1 MLNKQII
8 IWTALLMGFWG
19 FAQDCP
25 DIVYPADG
33 ATGIP
38 LDALIDWE
46 SVDGVPSYNIALG
59 TTPGGTDILT
69 PQFVSGSSYSPPLGL
84 PANTQIY
91 VTVTLFFFDAPN
103 ITCPSFVFTTEAL
116 STPPTCTQMTSP
128 LDMSINVNPNTNIS
142 WSYQYGAEGYSISLG
157 TTPGGGE
164 LLNNYDAGNAL
175 SFNPPVDLPPE
186 TVIYV
191 TIVPYNSLGSAV
203 GCASQQFETRAASAI
218 PDCSSMV
225 YPLDG
230 ETNVPLTPLLEW
242 DAVPDATG
250 YIVTIGTTPTSADI
264 LNGSIFYTNS
274 TPVVNFEPNKTF
286 FITVVP
292 FNDAGQAEGCTQTSF
307 TTLLGCGPYLDFD
320 TGEYII
326 INPEIDF
333 PDSFSSCENE
343 GPLVITSSDVAEGF
357 RWYQVDQFGSET
369 LISSTAEVSI
379 TENGTYRYE
388 AYNTIS
394 QFGNTIECPSTK
406 IFEVVASEM
415 ATIDELRY
423 QSTGNTIQVTV
434 IASGNG
440 NYEYAMD
447 DINGPYSDNNLFTNV
462 EPGSHI
468 FYVRD
473 KNGCGVAQKSFTQD
487 LTVEGFPKFFTP
499 NGDTVNDF
507 WQFIQPKNT
516 APIILTSIRIFDRY
530 GKFLKQISQN
540 SQGWDGNLGGRP
552 LPSGDY
558 WFVAVDDDNKEFKG
572 HFTLKR

>member
-8 IWTALLMGFWG
+8 IWMALLMGVWTY
-19 FAQDCP
+19 AQDCP
-25 DIVYPADG
+25 DIVYPANG

-38 LDALIDWE
+38 LDAIIDWE

-59 TTPGGTDILT
+59 SSPGDTDILS
-69 PQFVSGSSYSPPLGL
+69 PQFVSGSSYAPPMGL

-91 VTVTLFFFDAPN
+91 VTITLFFFDAPN
-103 ITCPSFVFTTEAL
+103 ITCPSFVFTTEPL
-116 STPPTCTQMTSP
+116 SAPPACSQMISP
-128 LDMSINVNPNTNIS
+128 PDMSINVNPNTNIA
-142 WSYQYGAEGYSISLG
+142 WSYQYGAEGYFVSLG
-157 TTPGGGE
+157 TTPGGVD
-164 LLNNYDAGNAL
+164 LLNNYDVGNAL

-191 TIVPYNSLGSAV
+191 TIIPYNSLGSAI
-203 GCASQQFETRAASAI
+203 GCTSQQFETRAASPI
-218 PDCSSMV
+218 PDCTSMI
-225 YPLDG
+225 YPVDG

-242 DAVPDATG
+242 AAVPDATG

-264 LNGSIFYTNS
+264 LNGSTFYTNS

-292 FNDAGQAEGCTQTSF
+292 FNNAGQAEGCTQTSF

-320 TGEYII
+320 TGEYVT
-326 INPEIDF
+326 INPDIDL
-333 PDSFSSCENE
+333 PDFFSSCQNE
-343 GPLVITSSDVAEGF
+343 GPLVITSTDIADGY
-357 RWYQVDQFGSET
+357 RWYHVDQFENETLLSET
-369 LISSTAEVSI
+369 EEVTI

-388 AYNTIS
+388 AYNTIN
-394 QFGNTIECPSTK
+394 QLGNTIECPSTK
-406 IFEVVASEM
+406 TFEVVTSET
-415 ATIDELRY
+415 ATIDELRF

-434 IASGNG
+434 IASGIG
-440 NYEYAMD
+440 NYEFAMD
-447 DINGPYSDNNLFTNV
+447 DIDGPYSDSNLFSNV

-473 KNGCGVAQKSFTQD
+473 KSGCGVVQKSFTQD

-540 SQGWDGNLGGRP
+540 SMGWDGNLGGRP

-558 WFVAVDDDNKEFKG
+558 WFVAIDDANKEFKG

>member
-38 LDALIDWE
+38 LDAVIDWE

-59 TTPGGTDILT
+59 TTPGGTDILP

-91 VTVTLFFFDAPN
+91 VTITLFFFDAPN

-116 STPPTCTQMTSP
+116 SGPPICTQMTAP
-128 LDMSINVNPNTNIS
+128 LDMSTNVNPNTNIS
-142 WSYQYGAEGYSISLG
+142 WSYQYGAEGYFISLG
-157 TTPGGGE
+157 TTLGGGE

-230 ETNVPLTPLLEW
+230 ETNVPLTPVLEW
-242 DAVPDATG
+242 SAVPDATG

-320 TGEYII
+320 TGEYVV

-343 GPLVITSSDVAEGF
+343 GPLVITSSDIAEGF

-406 IFEVVASEM
+406 MFEVVASEM

-423 QSTGNTIQVTV
+423 QSTGSTIQVTV
-434 IASGNG
+434 DASGNG
-440 NYEYAMD
+440 SYEYAID
-447 DINGPYSDNNLFTNV
+447 NIDGPYSDSNLFTNV
-462 EPGSHI
+462 EPGNHI

-473 KNGCGVAQKSFTQD
+473 KNGCGVAQK
-487 LTVEGFPKFFTP
+487 
-499 NGDTVNDF
+499 
-507 WQFIQPKNT
+507 
-516 APIILTSIRIFDRY
+516 
-530 GKFLKQISQN
+530 
-540 SQGWDGNLGGRP
+540 
-552 LPSGDY
+552 
-558 WFVAVDDDNKEFKG
+558 
-572 HFTLKR
+572 